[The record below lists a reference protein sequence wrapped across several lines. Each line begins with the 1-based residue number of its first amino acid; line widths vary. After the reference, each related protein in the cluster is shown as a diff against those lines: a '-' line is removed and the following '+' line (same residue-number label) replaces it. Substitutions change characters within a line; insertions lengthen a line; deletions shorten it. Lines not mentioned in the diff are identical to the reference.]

1 MIEELKI
8 YKDIDVNFI
17 RLTKPSFNSLDLP
30 LSGLYNDIDNIE
42 YHNYPLKN
50 KIKNFTTPL
59 GGGIGVENLF
69 MLKNSFDKLLTE
81 EILEGLIIFS
91 NNSERDITIKNLEIS
106 LIFETQQKTSNISLP
121 DKDNTLFLSR
131 NQSYSLKIKNFLK
144 KKGKYSYEVKFW
156 TKSFFYDQQYNIMKQ
171 KVKIKESKKYKI
183 EDYHVEYY
191 NNKIFNFH
199 VNDPFVIKPKF
210 MMNQMKEEY
219 FIEINIKNNT
229 NDNLTIPDLIIKPKQ
244 RNNIYLKP
252 VSTLEEMQLNF
263 DGVNQINKEES
274 NDNSIL
280 KNTKIFSLQPDE
292 ELNILFKN
300 TSKEIFLFEDKF
312 ILCIKWLN
320 LFDFSPKNFEYE
332 FKNELEIYN
341 EYFFFNITERPKGNI
356 ILGDNFPIIIQFVNK
371 QPNKSYEVII
381 SEYNENNKNDN
392 EAEIIIKQYKF
403 ELNDKCQKYDVNIM
417 CKSNKTGIVKF
428 PKIMVKIMDNDENNL
443 LGEYIFKNL
452 MCFNCIENVQL
463 I

>member
-17 RLTKPSFNSLDLP
+17 TLTKPNFNSLDLP

-42 YHNYPLKN
+42 YPNYPLKN

-106 LIFETQQKTSNISLP
+106 LIFETQQKTSTISLP

-191 NNKIFNFH
+191 NNKIFNFN

-210 MMNQMKEEY
+210 LMNQMKEEY

-229 NDNLTIPDLIIKPKQ
+229 NYNLTIPDLIIKPKQ

-263 DGVNQINKEES
+263 DGVNQIKNMEN
-274 NDNSIL
+274 NDSSIL

-341 EYFFFNITERPKGNI
+341 EYFFFNVTERPKGNI
-356 ILGDNFPIIIQFVNK
+356 ILGDNFPVIIQFVNK

-403 ELNDKCQKYDVNIM
+403 ELTDKCQKYDVNIM
-417 CKSNKTGIVKF
+417 CKSNKTGIIKF
-428 PKIMVKIMDNDENNL
+428 PKIMVKIMDHDESNF